1 MAKQN
6 EFCVSDCQILK
17 RSLISTTPA
26 RTDLGFAGGRVVGAD
41 RRSAHRSSTLVLAAL
56 EVTVAVAVVVAGE
69 GTDPHHASVRHR
81 NWTLS
86 GFYWERRKEN
96 SIDK

>member
-1 MAKQN
+1 MNLAKQN

-17 RSLISTTPA
+17 RSLISIRTPA
-26 RTDLGFAGGRVVGAD
+26 RADLGFAGGRVAGAD
-41 RRSAHRSSTLVLAAL
+41 RRFAHRSSTLVLAAL

-86 GFYWERRKEN
+86 GFY
-96 SIDK
+96 